1 MDAFFVCSRL
11 IVYQSALI
19 FRNLPCPET
28 FLVPGLS
35 IWLFEKNEQPLFI
48 WFTRYTKK
56 KQRPRSFLQKGYS
69 ARRLAWQG
77 HFMVRKFQVS
87 GFQIYLESTPLPLFS
102 KWFSEWLQ
110 TTYMTYKIKP
120 EDKKQM
126 DEEPINY

>member
-11 IVYQSALI
+11 IVYQSTLI
-19 FRNLPCPET
+19 FRNLSCPET

-69 ARRLAWQG
+69 AKRLAWQG
-77 HFMVRKFQVS
+77 HFMGRKFQVS
-87 GFQIYLESTPLPLFS
+87 GFQIYLESTPSPL
-102 KWFSEWLQ
+102 FSEWLQ

-120 EDKKQM
+120 EGKKQM
-126 DEEPINY
+126 HEEPINY